1 MKSKLPEKTS
11 VDVFMTDHS
20 YSESVQEGKMSFD
33 NSQSSKGQKALLST
47 LAFAAE
53 HESDIK
59 MKYPT
64 GPCLMHHGS
73 KQ

>member
-11 VDVFMTDHS
+11 VDFFMRDHS
-20 YSESVQEGKMSFD
+20 HSKSVQAGKKSSD
-33 NSQSSKGQKALLST
+33 HSQSSKGQKALLST

-64 GPCLMHHGS
+64 GAERNFC
-73 KQ
+73 